1 MQRER
6 VRTPY
11 PWTWEIPAAVTCL
24 VLIGLVSGIQVG
36 RTIANLVCGAG
47 LTWPATPQVAHGAA
61 ALPMPIPSPVGAVFW
76 TSLPRII
83 AGDAAAGLP
92 EPVPPGLAPPW
103 LVWISVTVTDL
114 LILAATTW
122 ICVQCYHRW
131 GPGRM
136 RGMASRV
143 EVAQLLGLRR
153 IRRVAPLVRPDLY
166 GTTTSRASG
175 RRAPGNPHARH
186 PVRPDMTRITTAV
199 TETARSRQS
208 PPTREQS
215 PQAVEQPSFWL
226 RRPHRA
232 DPR

>member
-1 MQRER
+1 MQHER

-11 PWTWEIPAAVTCL
+11 PWTWEIPATVTCML
-24 VLIGLVSGIQVG
+24 LIGLVSGIQVG

-47 LTWPATPQVAHGAA
+47 VTWPATPQVAHDAA
-61 ALPMPIPSPVGAVFW
+61 AVPMPIPSPVGAAFW
-76 TSLPRII
+76 TSLPGII
-83 AGDAAAGLP
+83 TGDAAAGLP
-92 EPVPPGLAPPW
+92 QPVPPDLAPPW
-103 LVWISVTVTDL
+103 LVWISVAITDL

-122 ICVQCYHRW
+122 ICVQWYLRW

-136 RGMASRV
+136 RGMASPA

-166 GTTTSRASG
+166 GTSTSRASG
-175 RRAPGNPHARH
+175 RRVPGNPHMRH
-186 PVRPDMTRITTAV
+186 PVRPDMTRIRTAV
-199 TETARSRQS
+199 AETARSRHS
-208 PPTREQS
+208 APTSERA
-215 PQAVEQPSFWL
+215 PQVVQQPSFWL